1 MAKLLPFEQAILT
14 TVAAALPDG
23 YREQFAKQVLQ
34 INKVQRLLEWNEIE
48 FYSMRWFKVHWRPD
62 VLFPQ
67 HEELELA
74 SGRLQMA
81 GAVASIKV
89 RAVGGHVFSIESDSS
104 LKPFRAATDASFVLA
119 SAAQPGAPTD
129 GVRPPLS

>member
-1 MAKLLPFEQAILT
+1 MAKLLPFEQTILN

-23 YREQFAKQVLQ
+23 YCERFGEQVAQ

-48 FYSMRWFKVHWRPD
+48 FYCMRWFKVHWSPD

-74 SGRLQMA
+74 SGRLQTSDA
-81 GAVASIKV
+81 AASIKV
-89 RAVGGHVFSIESDSS
+89 WAVGGHVFSIESDSS

-119 SAAQPGAPTD
+119 SAAQPGAPAD
-129 GVRPPLS
+129 GLRPPLS